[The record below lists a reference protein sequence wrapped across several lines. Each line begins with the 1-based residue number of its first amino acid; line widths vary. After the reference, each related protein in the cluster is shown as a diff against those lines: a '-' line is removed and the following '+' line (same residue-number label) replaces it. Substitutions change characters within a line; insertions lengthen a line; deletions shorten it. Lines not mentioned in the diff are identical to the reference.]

1 MEKKRK
7 SKGWIAGIAGM
18 VFAIPFLLILLAI
31 VSLYLPPVQDYII
44 LKCSEYVSQNTG
56 CNLSVG
62 KFRLR
67 FPFSLSIHDYAL
79 TQEGDTLIGG
89 ESVRLNVHLPA
100 LLKGNVEVN
109 YITIDGSRI
118 DSRGLF
124 DGVGVRGEI
133 GNLRASVRSYDI
145 KGNSITVNRLSLADS
160 HAEIALSG
168 KESDPDTIKTA
179 SANWFIALN
188 NGQLDNVHVEIKDLK
203 DTASYAVRIGDSR
216 IENLDIN
223 LRDGRYSLEG
233 LALADCSFRYDRGDV
248 PDTLPS
254 ASHLHFDNINASFEE
269 TFYSLQKSH
278 VKLNSLSFDQKP
290 FGLSLTD
297 AALIAEGD
305 SNSYTISK
313 LRAASRNGS
322 SLKAETTLPR
332 EFRSGNIR
340 GDLSLR
346 LCRKDLQ
353 GFLAPDVYGRLNSMP
368 DSTLE
373 LAASVRG
380 TMRKLRIDTL
390 YAQIP
395 RLAKIG
401 VSGEAGNVTESN
413 RTLDLQINGSTD
425 NLHKLL
431 LPTALPDT
439 FIAERLT
446 VDGHLS
452 LDSGRYST
460 DAELLSGSGRIG
472 LKASYSQADERYS
485 ATARVKGFALSR
497 LLPEIPLHDANLILT
512 AVGKGLDIFS
522 PETSYRY
529 TLLVDTI
536 AYGDRMFNSITLNA
550 AQKNCVSDI
559 HLLSAGKDMDMTMFA
574 HTLLMDSAIDNRT
587 EIEFRDFDLQR
598 VAAIAQPARMSM
610 KVGVTAATDLKEN
623 YSLGITGNGMKFVH
637 GGKEY
642 TPATL
647 SLAATTANDST
658 QLHLVNGDLDV
669 HGYMTAGYK
678 AILGSVEK
686 TAALIR
692 KAIESGDTLI
702 DIRRFEKMLPETSL
716 SIKSKENNMVAGL
729 LSLKGITYKQLD
741 LSLDLDTLA
750 GIESRASIYHFERED
765 MHFDTLRLALT
776 QDAGRLKYFAGIR
789 SRAMRG
795 NKEKA
800 TFGAA
805 LYGALQGNELT
816 ANYIFRDRND
826 RPGMRIGVSARMS
839 DGGFRFRFNPDAI
852 FFRHPFTFNA
862 DNEIFIDSKEKIT
875 GNVELRDSAGS
886 GVSLLA
892 AMDSAGNRDVS
903 LEVHNIDLETAT
915 RVLPFVPDFAGTVN
929 ADLHYRETGSGTL
942 IGGDIHGDSIAYEGT
957 LIGNESI
964 ELSYMPISSK
974 EQHSDVM
981 LFHNGNRV
989 ARLTGVYRSD
999 SLDSQNIGEL
1009 TITRLPV
1016 SVANAFLKK
1025 SNVTAKGY
1033 LDGAMTISREQE
1045 RTVADGYV
1053 SFDSVYADMPQF
1065 GTSLHLVDD
1074 KVEVKESSLQFR
1086 DFSIYAKG
1094 STPFVVNGTV
1104 NLGNLP
1110 DAVFDLRMKADN
1122 YEVINARKQKGAMFY
1137 GKMFVDLNS
1146 RIAGPVSSLRV
1157 SGNVTI
1163 LGKTDI
1169 TYILPETPLETAN
1182 TLDGLV
1188 TFTDFS
1194 DTVHAKSAADAQ
1206 YDFGDINMNLNL
1218 HIEEGARINA
1228 DFDEERNSYIKLQG
1242 EGNLSLAYSRESNMS
1257 LTGRYTL
1264 SNGEMKYTLPIIPLK
1279 TFSIASGSSITWTGD
1294 IMNPILD
1301 ITATERVT
1309 SSVTVDNSTQATAF
1323 DVGVRLT
1330 NSLDNMGLGF
1340 TLKAPEN
1347 AAVQNQLNSVDA
1359 ETLNKYALTM
1369 LITGVYTGGD
1379 NSLNVSNALG
1389 SYLDAQINNLVG
1401 DAMSR
1406 TMDINVGITDV
1417 ENNSTGD
1424 KYKNYS
1430 FSFTKRFWND
1440 RLTVIVGGEVND
1452 GRHTTGNESFI
1463 NNVSLEWKISNSGN
1477 RYLRLFYDKNYESV
1491 LEGEITEAGVGYIY
1505 KRKMNNLNELLIFR
1519 RKEKATPTPKD
1530 SPGK

>member
-1 MEKKRK
+1 M
-7 SKGWIAGIAGM
+7 A
-18 VFAIPFLLILLAI
+18 
-31 VSLYLPPVQDYII
+31 
-44 LKCSEYVSQNTG
+44 
-56 CNLSVG
+56 
-62 KFRLR
+62 
-67 FPFSLSIHDYAL
+67 
-79 TQEGDTLIGG
+79 
-89 ESVRLNVHLPA
+89 
-100 LLKGNVEVN
+100 
-109 YITIDGSRI
+109 
-118 DSRGLF
+118 
-124 DGVGVRGEI
+124 
-133 GNLRASVRSYDI
+133 
-145 KGNSITVNRLSLADS
+145 
-160 HAEIALSG
+160 
-168 KESDPDTIKTA
+168 
-179 SANWFIALN
+179 
-188 NGQLDNVHVEIKDLK
+188 
-203 DTASYAVRIGDSR
+203 
-216 IENLDIN
+216 
-223 LRDGRYSLEG
+223 
-233 LALADCSFRYDRGDV
+233 
-248 PDTLPS
+248 
-254 ASHLHFDNINASFEE
+254 
-269 TFYSLQKSH
+269 
-278 VKLNSLSFDQKP
+278 
-290 FGLSLTD
+290 
-297 AALIAEGD
+297 
-305 SNSYTISK
+305 
-313 LRAASRNGS
+313 
-322 SLKAETTLPR
+322 
-332 EFRSGNIR
+332 
-340 GDLSLR
+340 
-346 LCRKDLQ
+346 
-353 GFLAPDVYGRLNSMP
+353 
-368 DSTLE
+368 
-373 LAASVRG
+373 
-380 TMRKLRIDTL
+380 
-390 YAQIP
+390 
-395 RLAKIG
+395 
-401 VSGEAGNVTESN
+401 
-413 RTLDLQINGSTD
+413 
-425 NLHKLL
+425 
-431 LPTALPDT
+431 
-439 FIAERLT
+439 
-446 VDGHLS
+446 
-452 LDSGRYST
+452 
-460 DAELLSGSGRIG
+460 
-472 LKASYSQADERYS
+472 
-485 ATARVKGFALSR
+485 
-497 LLPEIPLHDANLILT
+497 
-512 AVGKGLDIFS
+512 
-522 PETSYRY
+522 
-529 TLLVDTI
+529 
-536 AYGDRMFNSITLNA
+536 
-550 AQKNCVSDI
+550 
-559 HLLSAGKDMDMTMFA
+559 
-574 HTLLMDSAIDNRT
+574 
-587 EIEFRDFDLQR
+587 
-598 VAAIAQPARMSM
+598 
-610 KVGVTAATDLKEN
+610 
-623 YSLGITGNGMKFVH
+623 
-637 GGKEY
+637 
-642 TPATL
+642 
-647 SLAATTANDST
+647 
-658 QLHLVNGDLDV
+658 
-669 HGYMTAGYK
+669 AGYK
-678 AILGSVEK
+678 AILGSVER
-686 TAALIR
+686 TVALIR
-692 KAIESGDTLI
+692 KTIESGDTAI
-702 DIRRFEKMLPETSL
+702 DIRRYEKMLPETSL
-716 SIKSKENNMVAGL
+716 SIKSKENNMMAGF
-729 LSLKGITYKQLD
+729 LSLKGIRYNEAD
-741 LSLDLDTLA
+741 IRLSLDTLR
-750 GIESRASIYHFERED
+750 GISSRASIHHFERGE

-789 SRAMRG
+789 SRAMKAS
-795 NKEKA
+795 KEKA

-805 LYGALQGNELT
+805 LYGALQDNELT

-826 RPGMRIGVSARMS
+826 IPGMRIGVSARMS
-839 DGGFRFRFNPDAI
+839 DGGFRLRFSPDAI
-852 FFRHPFTFNA
+852 IFRHPFTFNA
-862 DNEIFIDSKEKIT
+862 GNEIFIDRNEKIT

-892 AMDSAGNRDVS
+892 TMDSAGNRDVS

-999 SLDSQNIGEL
+999 SLDSQNIGGL

-1053 SFDSVYADMPQF
+1053 SFDSVYADLPQF

-1094 STPFVVNGTV
+1094 STPFVVNGTIDI
-1104 NLGNLP
+1104 NSLP

-1122 YEVINARKQKGAMFY
+1122 YEVINARRQKGAMFY
-1137 GKMFVDLNS
+1137 GKMFVNLSS
-1146 RIAGPVSSLRV
+1146 RISGPASSLRV
-1157 SGNVTI
+1157 SGNGTI

-1169 TYILPETPLETAN
+1169 TYILPETPLEAAS

-1194 DTVHAKSAADAQ
+1194 DTVHVKNAPDVQ
-1206 YDFGDINMNLNL
+1206 YDFGDISMNLNL
-1218 HIEEGARINA
+1218 QIEEGARINA

-1242 EGNLSLAYSRESNMS
+1242 EGNLSLTYNRESNMS

-1279 TFSIASGSSITWTGD
+1279 TFSIANGSSITWTGD